1 MKKNTLKFLLL
12 LTLINSLSS
21 CQVLDENFLPGMG
34 FGTILVVS
42 VIALIIY
49 IISRLWKRR
58 KGNLKS
64 P

>member
-1 MKKNTLKFLLL
+1 MKKYTLKFLLL